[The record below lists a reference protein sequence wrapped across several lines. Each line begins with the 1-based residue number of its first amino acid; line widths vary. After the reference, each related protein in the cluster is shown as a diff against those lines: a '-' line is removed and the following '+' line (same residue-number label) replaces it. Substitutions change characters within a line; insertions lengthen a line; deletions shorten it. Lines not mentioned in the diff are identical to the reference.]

1 MIRQHL
7 FNGAQP
13 GSQEHLEKYLNEQK
27 LRREKEAHPELLWLT
42 AASFSAGCLAT
53 LAFVIPL

>member
-13 GSQEHLEKYLNEQK
+13 GSPEHLEKYLSEQK
-27 LRREKEAHPELLWLT
+27 LRREKESNTEFLWLT
-42 AASFSAGCLAT
+42 AASFLAGSLAT
-53 LAFVIPL
+53 LAFVVPL

>member
-13 GSQEHLEKYLNEQK
+13 GSREHLEKFLNEQ
-27 LRREKEAHPELLWLT
+27 RINREKERKNDLIWLT
-42 AASFSAGCLAT
+42 AASFLAGTLAT
-53 LAFVIPL
+53 LAFAIPL